1 MRGVMRREMLMVLLV
16 EGLKRREYLAEEN
29 GREKNDGKSWREK
42 RAGEKER
49 GRMGGRKMQGS

>member
-1 MRGVMRREMLMVLLV
+1 MRREMLMVLLV